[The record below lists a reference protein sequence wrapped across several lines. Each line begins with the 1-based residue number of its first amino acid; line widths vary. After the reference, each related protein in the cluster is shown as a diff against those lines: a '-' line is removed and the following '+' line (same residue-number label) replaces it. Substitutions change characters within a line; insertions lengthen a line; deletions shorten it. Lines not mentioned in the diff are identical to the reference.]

1 MKVKIVGDYE
11 IHHTLGEGSFGKVKY
26 AIKRSSGEALAI
38 KVSNLVRHA
47 LDWNRSDILISI
59 NGNI

>member
-38 KVSNLVRHA
+38 KVSIWF
-47 LDWNRSDILISI
+47 DMPLIGI
-59 NGNI
+59 DPIF